1 MNEYEIYISE
11 LKAKLKKKTDRIRK
25 LNKKI
30 EELRNVI
37 FYKNE
42 VISDLEEQ
50 LHMEHDQY
58 WQ

>member
-1 MNEYEIYISE
+1 MNEYEMYISE

-50 LHMEHDQY
+50 LRMEHDEY